1 MIYIDERKPCKLS
14 GLSSLFI
21 SFKYNPEIVSA
32 IKSSDKYIFD
42 KKTFQWEVPL
52 TSLAYLLDTLTYL
65 DDITLRLLQEGE
77 QKELLYPKLEHKYPP
92 FEHQVEGITYG
103 LQHDNWLLL
112 DSPGMGKTLQMIY
125 LAEELKAQKG
135 LEHCLII
142 CGINTLKANWK
153 KEIQKYSTESCRIL
167 GEKISKKGR
176 VSYGSIKER
185 ASELMEP
192 SDAFFLIINVEALR
206 SDEVM
211 YALKNTKNNI
221 GMIVLDEAHKCKGS
235 TTQQGAHL
243 LKLTDYEHKIGL
255 TGTLI
260 MNKPIDAYTALK
272 WIGVEKSNLSNFK
285 SQYCVYGGFGGHQIV
300 GYKNLDLLKS
310 EIDSCSLRRKKEDLK
325 DFPPKTV
332 ITELVEMDDT
342 HRKFYEAIQN
352 GIKDECDKIELNPN
366 NVLALSTRLRQAT
379 TCPSILTTT
388 PILSSKIARAVDL
401 VEEICADGDKVVIM
415 STFKETLNT
424 LNELLKDYNPL
435 LGTGDIPDD
444 QVSKNIDLFQS
455 DPKYKVFL
463 GTTAKC
469 GTGITLNAA
478 SYMICVDMPW
488 TPALQEQVE
497 DRINRINNT
506 KPAFIY
512 RLVCQNTLDEVVA
525 NILEVKQAVSDYMID
540 DKNDAA
546 VLNILKNYIL
556 DL

>member
-77 QKELLYPKLEHKYPP
+77 QKELLYPKLKHKYPP

-444 QVSKNIDLFQS
+444 RVSKNIDLFQS

>member
-1 MIYIDERKPCKLS
+1 MIYITEAKPKKLS

-21 SFKYNPEIVSA
+21 SFKYNPDVVSA
-32 IKSSDKYIFD
+32 IKSSDKYVFD
-42 KKTFQWEVPL
+42 KKTFEWEVPL
-52 TSLAYLLDTLTYL
+52 TSLAFLLDALTYL
-65 DDITLRLLQEGE
+65 DDITLKLQAEE
-77 QKELLYPKLEHKYPP
+77 KQKDLLYPVLSHEYPP
-92 FEHQVEGITYG
+92 FEHQVEGITFG
-103 LQHDNWLLL
+103 LQHDDWLLL

-153 KEIQKYSTESCRIL
+153 KEIQKYSTLSCRIL

-176 VSYGSIKER
+176 VTYGSIKER
-185 ASELMEP
+185 AAELVAP
-192 SDAFFLIINVEALR
+192 SDAFFLILNVEALR
-206 SDEVM
+206 SDEIM
-211 YALKNTKNNI
+211 EALKNTKNNI
-221 GMIVLDEAHKCKGS
+221 GMIVLDEAHKCKS
-235 TTQQGAHL
+235 PSSQQGAHL
-243 LKLTDYEHKIGL
+243 LKLTNYEHKIGL

-272 WIGVEKSNLSNFK
+272 WIGVEKANLSNFK
-285 SQYCVYGGFGGHQIV
+285 SQYCVYGGFGGHQII
-300 GYKNLDLLKS
+300 GYKNLDLLKA
-310 EIDSCSLRRKKEDLK
+310 EIESCSLRRKKEDLK

-332 ITELVEMDDT
+332 ITELVEMDDP

-352 GIKDECDKIELNPN
+352 GIKDECDKIELNFS

-388 PILSSKIARAVDL
+388 PIISSKIQRAVDL
-401 VEEICADGDKVVIM
+401 VEEIGADGDKVVIM

-424 LNELLKDYNPL
+424 LKELLKEYNPL
-435 LGTGDIPDD
+435 LGTGDLSDD
-444 QVSKNIDLFQS
+444 EVSKNIDLFQS
-455 DPKYKVFL
+455 SPKYKVFL
-463 GTTAKC
+463 GTTSKC
-469 GTGITLNAA
+469 GTGINLNAA
-478 SYMICVDMPW
+478 SYMICCDMPW

-512 RLVCQNTLDEVVA
+512 RLVCQNTIDEVVA
-525 NILEVKQAVSDYMID
+525 NILDVKQAVSDYIVD

-546 VLNILKNYIL
+546 VMNILKNYIL

>member
-1 MIYIDERKPCKLS
+1 MIYITESQPKKLS

-21 SFKYNPEIVSA
+21 SFKYNADIVAA

-42 KKTFQWEVPL
+42 KKTFEWEVPL

-65 DDITLRLLQEGE
+65 DDITLKLLRDEGE
-77 QKELLYPKLEHKYPP
+77 KELLYPKLEHEYPP

-112 DSPGMGKTLQMIY
+112 DSPGMGKTIQMIY

-142 CGINTLKANWK
+142 CGINTLKSNWK
-153 KEIQKYSTESCRIL
+153 KEIQKYSKLPCRIL

-185 ASELMEP
+185 AAELLAP
-192 SDAFFLIINVEALR
+192 SDAFFLIINIEALR
-206 SDEVM
+206 SDEIM
-211 YALKNTKNNI
+211 NALKNTKNNI

-235 TTQQGAHL
+235 STQQGSNL
-243 LKLTDYEHKIGL
+243 LKLTKYDRKIGL

-300 GYKNLDLLKS
+300 GYKNLDLLKA

-332 ITELVEMDDT
+332 ITEIVEMDDN

-352 GIKDECDKIELNPN
+352 GVKDECDKIDLNFN

-379 TCPSILTTT
+379 TCPSVLTTSEV
-388 PILSSKIARAVDL
+388 ISSKLQRAVDL

-415 STFKETLNT
+415 STFKETLNA
-424 LNELLKDYNPL
+424 LKEMLKDYNPL
-435 LGTGDIPDD
+435 LGTGDITDD
-444 QVSKNIDLFQS
+444 EVSKNIDLFQS
-455 DPKYKVFL
+455 SPKYKVFL

-478 SYMICVDMPW
+478 AYMICVDMPW

-512 RLVCQNTLDEVVA
+512 RLVCQNTIDEVVA

-546 VLNILKNYIL
+546 VMNILKNYIL